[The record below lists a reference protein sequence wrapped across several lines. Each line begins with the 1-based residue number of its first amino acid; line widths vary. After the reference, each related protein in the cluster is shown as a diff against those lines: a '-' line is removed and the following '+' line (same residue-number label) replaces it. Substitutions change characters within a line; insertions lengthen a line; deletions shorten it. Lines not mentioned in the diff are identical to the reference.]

1 MNWDK
6 YADKKA
12 KSLVAFEKETVTI
25 KEAVKEEKDEF
36 DVVIVKGEDAVTQ
49 DKIVLKEKQYSAETG
64 VAMDDNKTEY
74 TKEQLEAIKTG
85 YEAEATKNTDLAK
98 AVETAMEDFD
108 KVK

>member
-1 MNWDK
+1 MDFLK
-6 YADKKA
+6 YANKKS
-12 KSLVAFEKETVTI
+12 KSLGGFEKKSEVT
-25 KEAVKEEKDEF
+25 KEAVAEKKDEF

-49 DKIVLKEKQYSAETG
+49 DKIVLKEKVYSAETG
-64 VAMDDNKTEY
+64 VAMDDKKTEY

-85 YEAEATKNTDLAK
+85 YEAEATKYTDLAK